1 MRTDLNERERLNQID
16 CIFYR
21 EVKQSALNIISDNP
35 DLDEENLR
43 KLIAQIIEKYFDK
56 TIGVKK
62 MEMMLSARECI
73 YDPVIFLK
81 ESKRK
86 YLLQYRIHP
95 LPRINSN
102 TTLQK
107 IAVISEELEKKI
119 DEALKERPKLLG
131 FCHLYWATKKRILFE
146 DYGIVWYSPA
156 DCNPGI
162 FYD

>member
-119 DEALKERPKLLG
+119 DEALKELSLI
-131 FCHLYWATKKRILFE
+131 HI
-146 DYGIVWYSPA
+146 
-156 DCNPGI
+156 
-162 FYD
+162 